1 MGPETSESTD
11 RPEIVARYRTLI
23 ALPPWLDRLS
33 ARVARWPWSIIIIL
47 AALLMLFYS
56 ILTSDFYRRALV
68 FVTDDPHMTTD
79 QFTAVVYDVR
89 GPDGQI
95 SRVRGVVT
103 GQDGDVLTIQT
114 QPETLV
120 RIPRGDLGTL
130 SCEPPS
136 AGDCPVGATATILR
150 SRISGRLLRED
161 AGRFD
166 LATDTGEV
174 VTVRKVAA
182 NQETQV
188 RTPEGCSATP
198 NGTCILAL
206 DLLPD
211 RPENMLTGA
220 VVELDAEAVIVQT
233 AQAEFTQVNVAD
245 IATVV
250 NAQPAV
256 CALNNIKACDE
267 GIFLTIGV
275 TFMAFTVAVMLG
287 LIFGLMRL
295 SSNPVLYTASTVY
308 VEVIRGVPLLVIL
321 LFVNFALAP
330 WLRDG
335 FPALAPGLT
344 VIILI
349 GGGLLAAYYL
359 FTRWPVRRAE
369 PAAFI
374 QPLVLSFILT
384 AMLVGVVAFLGANS
398 DLAPVLRGTLGLSF
412 GYGAFLAELFRA
424 GIQSIGK
431 GQTEAAR
438 SLGMTYLQSMRFVI
452 LPQAF
457 RVVLPPLGNEF
468 IAILKDTSLLVIL
481 ALPELTQKARLFAAD
496 TFRPFEA
503 YITIAALYLVMTL
516 FLSFLV
522 RTVERRVSLP
532 R

>member
-1 MGPETSESTD
+1 MGPKTTDTPD
-11 RPEIVARYRTLI
+11 RPEEVARYRTLI
-23 ALPPWLDRLS
+23 NLPPWLDRLS

-68 FVTDDPHMTTD
+68 FVTDDPRLSTD
-79 QFTAVVYDVR
+79 QFTSVVYDVR
-89 GPDGQI
+89 GPDGEI
-95 SRVRGVVT
+95 SRVRGIVT
-103 GQDGDVLTIQT
+103 GSEGDEVIIQT
-114 QPETLV
+114 QPEVLV
-120 RIPRGDLGTL
+120 RIPQGDIGQLT
-130 SCEPPS
+130 CEPP
-136 AGDCPVGATATILR
+136 ADNGCPVGATATVVR

-166 LATDTGEV
+166 IATDTGEV
-174 VTVRKVAA
+174 VQVRKIAA

-198 NGTCILAL
+198 NGTCQIAL
-206 DLLPD
+206 DLLPE
-211 RPENMLTGA
+211 RPENIYSGA
-220 VVELDAEAVIVQT
+220 VTESDAEAIVVQT
-233 AQAEFTQVNVAD
+233 AQAEYTQVNTAAIVD
-245 IATVV
+245 VV

-267 GIFLTIGV
+267 GIFLTLGV
-275 TFMAFTVAVMLG
+275 TFLAFSVAVVLG

-295 SSNPVLYTASTVY
+295 SSNPVLYNVSTVY

-330 WLRDG
+330 WLRDS
-335 FPALAPGLT
+335 FPALVPG
-344 VIILI
+344 VSAAILVM
-349 GGGLLAAYYL
+349 GVLLAAYYVL
-359 FTRWPVRRAE
+359 TRWPVRRAE
-369 PAAFI
+369 PVAFL
-374 QPLVLSFILT
+374 QPIVLTVTVTGMLLV
-384 AMLVGVVAFLGANS
+384 VVTFLGANS
-398 DLAPVLRGTLGLSF
+398 DLAPVLRGILGLSF

-438 SLGMTYLQSMRFVI
+438 SLGMNYLQSMRFVI

-503 YITIAALYLVMTL
+503 YITIGALYLVMTL